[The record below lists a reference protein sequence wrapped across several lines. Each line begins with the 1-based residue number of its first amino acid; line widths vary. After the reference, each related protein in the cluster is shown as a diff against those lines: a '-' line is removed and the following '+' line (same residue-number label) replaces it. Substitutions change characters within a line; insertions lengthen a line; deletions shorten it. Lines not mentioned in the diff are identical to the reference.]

1 MNKLTLLLK
10 KGVYLC
16 KYMDRWSNYYETSL
30 SNKENFYS
38 NLNLEDISKTGFE
51 HAENVCS
58 TFEMHSGDYNN
69 FRVQSN
75 HGVLEGSP
83 HKICAHSAQGFFY
96 TFVRHNYCIQSSA
109 HGFLKKIIR
118 NG

>member
-1 MNKLTLLLK
+1 
-10 KGVYLC
+10 
-16 KYMDRWSNYYETSL
+16 MDRWSNFYETSL

-51 HAENVCS
+51 HAENVWS

-69 FRVQSN
+69 LHVQSN

-83 HKICAHSAQGFFY
+83 HKICAHSAEGFF
-96 TFVRHNYCIQSSA
+96 
-109 HGFLKKIIR
+109 
-118 NG
+118 